1 MTAGTYRRMQP
12 MRNFPLIAAMS
23 LAAGSLVAPQ
33 VATAQPVPPRPGLT
47 TPGAVPGDYRIGPE
61 DVLDI
66 VVWRTAD
73 LARTVPVRPD
83 GKISLPLVND
93 VQAAGLTPIQL
104 RVVLQRGYEAFV
116 NEPEVAV
123 IVKEIHSFKISIM
136 GKVKNSGRFEL
147 KSRATLIDALA
158 MAGGFAEFAKRDHIL
173 IKRRDGTTA
182 VFNYDK
188 FAEDAGAGNIDLQP
202 DDIII
207 VP

>member
-1 MTAGTYRRMQP
+1 
-12 MRNFPLIAAMS
+12 
-23 LAAGSLVAPQ
+23 
-33 VATAQPVPPRPGLT
+33 
-47 TPGAVPGDYRIGPE
+47 
-61 DVLDI
+61 
-66 VVWRTAD
+66 
-73 LARTVPVRPD
+73 
-83 GKISLPLVND
+83 
-93 VQAAGLTPIQL
+93 
-104 RVVLQRGYEAFV
+104 
-116 NEPEVAV
+116 
-123 IVKEIHSFKISIM
+123 M